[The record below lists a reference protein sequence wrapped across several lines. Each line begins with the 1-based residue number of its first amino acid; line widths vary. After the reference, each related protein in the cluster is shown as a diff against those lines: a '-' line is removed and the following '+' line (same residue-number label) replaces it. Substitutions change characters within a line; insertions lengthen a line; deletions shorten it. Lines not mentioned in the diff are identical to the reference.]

1 MLRSLTAA
9 DRRLGSGGK
18 TRSAQASAIRYE
30 TLDGL
35 RGVGALWVMFL
46 HFAPSF
52 GVPSP
57 SHGYLA
63 VDLFFCLSGF
73 VLSKSYAE
81 RLKEGMSFAE
91 WMAVRLIRLYP
102 LYSISIVAGALATM
116 IDGMVG
122 SQLHGSD
129 RLIAIA
135 TGLLMVPSPTWGV
148 MPELFPL
155 NFVAWSL

>member
-1 MLRSLTAA
+1 MLRSLTEA
-9 DRRLGSGGK
+9 DRRPGSVVAPC
-18 TRSAQASAIRYE
+18 SLQSSPSRYE

-73 VLSKSYAE
+73 VLTKSYAE
-81 RLKEGMSFAE
+81 RLKHGMGFAE
-91 WMAVRLIRLYP
+91 WMSVRLIRLYP
-102 LYSISIVAGALATM
+102 LYFISIIAGALATM
-116 IDGMVG
+116 IAGMVG
-122 SQLHGSD
+122 SQLHGLD
-129 RLIAIA
+129 R
-135 TGLLMVPSPTWGV
+135 
-148 MPELFPL
+148 
-155 NFVAWSL
+155 

>member
-1 MLRSLTAA
+1 MLRSFTAA
-9 DRRLGSGGK
+9 DPGSGAT
-18 TRSAQASAIRYE
+18 TRSAQASPSRYE

-73 VLSKSYAE
+73 VLTKSYAE
-81 RLKEGMSFAE
+81 RLKHGMGLAE
-91 WMAVRLIRLYP
+91 WMGVRLIRLY
-102 LYSISIVAGALATM
+102 
-116 IDGMVG
+116 
-122 SQLHGSD
+122 
-129 RLIAIA
+129 
-135 TGLLMVPSPTWGV
+135 
-148 MPELFPL
+148 
-155 NFVAWSL
+155 